1 MFRALKHYVL
11 EAHSYCFGLSDI
23 LVEAVKGITLEAK
36 VDYLGTQDRQN
47 GVRDSRKRGFEMLIP

>member
-23 LVEAVKGITLEAK
+23 LVEAVKGITLDAK
-36 VDYLGTQDRQN
+36 VDYLGTQDR
-47 GVRDSRKRGFEMLIP
+47 